1 MKKYSLNV
9 KTFVSSVIVLGA
21 LTISSCNQVKCNEP
35 KDDNYES
42 TTNNCNE
49 DQTSGKFVRSNKTML
64 INGSDS
70 NGHYLIT
77 IQQATEDYKID
88 LITNWGLTTSGGGSV
103 SAVSH
108 TCSVSQNTAT
118 FPATNIAGGTAAG
131 TITYNP
137 GTQKVSIQ
145 VTLSGFGSG
154 IDGSSND
161 TEQ

>member
-1 MKKYSLNV
+1 MKKSFLNL
-9 KTFVSSVIVLGA
+9 KTFVSSVIILGA
-21 LTISSCNQVKCNEP
+21 LTITSCNQVKCNEP

-49 DQTSGKFVRSNKTML
+49 DQTSGKFVRSDKTMA
-64 INGSDS
+64 INGNTS
-70 NGHYLIT
+70 NGTYLIT
-77 IQQATEDYKID
+77 INQASADYTIN

-103 SAVSH
+103 SPVSH

-145 VTLSGFGSG
+145 VTLAGFGSG
-154 IDGSSND
+154 IDGSTND